1 MATTPPAQLDSVAD
15 GDAGA
20 ISSSGPRSQQKRT
33 SRACLVCRARKSKCT
48 LDSQDGTPHPP
59 CQRCKREG
67 KDCVIGSSNR
77 GGRRIRKSTLNQ
89 AQNIKSDGDK
99 DATDVSWQMDGI
111 QPSSPKLA
119 STEIPS
125 SVTGPPT
132 FTVRPPSSTA
142 HITTSD
148 TSMAMSIDPSLG
160 GAGAGANGN
169 LSAGETRLTSRS
181 SSDDIPFNDLQ
192 NPSDALDI
200 LAHIA
205 SSGGNRD
212 GKNSWSDR
220 QARHRQSTLGTAFSD
235 LSHSS
240 DFPDYYPLSSGV
252 VSPQRLAFL
261 LERYHMHFHPY
272 YPLVPKQTLNPANLS
287 QTIVQEPHLLTA
299 IMVIASKDLVDEP
312 RVFTSCSEHMQKL
325 VSALAAGGPGN
336 VEAVEALLLL
346 AEWTPYT
353 SRRGAGQVGRG
364 EEDREAWMHVGT
376 ALRVGYF
383 LGLDRYSFRLQDAKD
398 LDAQRKRLVW
408 TACYISDRQISIRIG
423 RGFWSRGPGPLTTLR
438 KEDFPSL
445 HPQSPN
451 EDDYS
456 AIFQATLELTMLFS
470 NVHDVLY
477 SNPSGFRSHLSGGY
491 IKFIDDFRSAIYGWN
506 SVYGTL
512 TCSQNLKA
520 TLVMS
525 YDYLRLYTNAFAF
538 HATIQRA
545 LPKNE
550 EGKPIF
556 SRVFYNNVGAVGDA
570 RFIYEGLDAA
580 KSLLTT
586 MNNFVDADKSLR
598 YMPLRF
604 YLYTIYAGV
613 FLYRARTVGVMS
625 PEEDASV
632 RRLVSQTVQKLE
644 QASVGDTHPGFRY
657 SQLLKLLWDKVD
669 RKSRKDGSLATIVD
683 PYRPG
688 SLTSSQQTGQTPK
701 SASAGLPD
709 LESPVSTE
717 KMGDFSWTDLDA
729 IGNFAVNGNDGMD
742 LGDNDWWAAG
752 FLPADKNPFGLPMGA
767 GMGGG
772 DGWDFSL

>member
-1 MATTPPAQLDSVAD
+1 MNGL
-15 GDAGA
+15 
-20 ISSSGPRSQQKRT
+20 
-33 SRACLVCRARKSKCT
+33 
-48 LDSQDGTPHPP
+48 
-59 CQRCKREG
+59 
-67 KDCVIGSSNR
+67 
-77 GGRRIRKSTLNQ
+77 
-89 AQNIKSDGDK
+89 
-99 DATDVSWQMDGI
+99 
-111 QPSSPKLA
+111 
-119 STEIPS
+119 
-125 SVTGPPT
+125 
-132 FTVRPPSSTA
+132 
-142 HITTSD
+142 
-148 TSMAMSIDPSLG
+148 
-160 GAGAGANGN
+160 NGN
-169 LSAGETRLTSRS
+169 LHAGETRLTSRS
-181 SSDDIPFNDLQ
+181 SSDDIAFSELQ
-192 NPSDALDI
+192 NPSDALEL

-205 SSGGNRD
+205 SNSNGAKRD
-212 GKNSWSDR
+212 SRSSWTGTSNDVFGHSHPSDM
-220 QARHRQSTLGTAFSD
+220 
-235 LSHSS
+235 
-240 DFPDYYPLSSGV
+240 PEYYPLSSGV
-252 VSPQRLAFL
+252 LSIHKLASL
-261 LERYHMHFHPY
+261 LQRYHAHYHPY
-272 YPLVPKQTLNPANLS
+272 YPLVPKETLNPANLA
-287 QTIVQEPHLLTA
+287 QTIAQEPHLLTA
-299 IMVIASKDLVDEP
+299 ILVISSKDLINEP
-312 RVFTSCSEHMQKL
+312 HIFAACSEHMQRL
-325 VSALAAGGPGN
+325 VSALAAGGPGE
-336 VEAVEALLLL
+336 VEAVEGLLLL

-353 SRRGAGQVGRG
+353 SRRQAGQVGRG

-383 LGLDRYSFRLQDAKD
+383 LGLDRYSFRTPDSRDLQ
-398 LDAQRKRLVW
+398 AQRKRLVW

-423 RGFWSRGPGPLTTLR
+423 RAFWSRGPGPLTTLR

-445 HPQSPN
+445 QPQGPH

-456 AIFQATLELTMLFS
+456 TIFQATLELTMLFS

-477 SNPSGFRSHLSGGY
+477 SNPSGVRSHLSGGY

-545 LPKNE
+545 LPKTE
-550 EGKPIF
+550 DGKPIF

-632 RRLVSQTVQKLE
+632 RRVISQTVQKLE

-669 RKSRKDGSLATIVD
+669 KKSRKGEGSLATIVD

-688 SLTSSQQTGQTPK
+688 SLMASQHTGQTPN

-709 LESPVSTE
+709 LESPESTE
-717 KMGDFSWTDLDA
+717 KMGDFSWTNLDA

-742 LGDNDWWAAG
+742 LGDGDWWAAG
-752 FLPADKNPFGLPMGA
+752 FLPADKNSFGLPMP
-767 GMGGG
+767 GG
-772 DGWDFSL
+772 DGWDFTL